1 MEEISNKENVCI
13 KVQFEYLNDNDVLD
27 LSKEYKINISLLE
40 DTKFETNKQKII
52 NDSNFKTPKERSLY
66 HMFNKSKK
74 KFLTKNSDFIPY
86 IKTNSSIIL
95 INCYKYAEEIL
106 LKLKE
111 ELNSKKLSD
120 ENGLKMNEIR
130 KKELELSLNCLENNL
145 QVDLF
150 ADEFIFK
157 DGIEYLVLTVNNSN
171 GNIRMNALN
180 ALSKLLSFENAFD
193 FFEKKPNLLSILEDV
208 FITSEEKNCA
218 YSLFDII
225 VKLIGGNEEKTMN
238 LIKKMNE
245 NFFNKIINY
254 LSEENIDDKTKNH
267 TLLFI
272 NMMLNFAS
280 PYKQLDLVN
289 NLTDAKIFVKLENI
303 MKYKEMDFLEQLN
316 LFEIS
321 IEKILKEGDKDN
333 ENYNKIKEEF
343 DIFVTNKKIYHI
355 QNLIKASQSEEK
367 EVKESAIDELN
378 DLLKQKDY
386 TNIIIESFLK
396 NENID
401 ILNSFYD
408 YIIQLIKSS
417 EEKLLEFINYLK
429 KDEEKNNIKA
439 FSQIIKYLQEEN
451 KDEIRSHTL
460 LFITEILNST
470 NKDNQLEILFLF
482 IDIKILDLLIKM
494 EHPNEDFLEQLNK
507 FESKIVNILENSQN
521 EDKNYKLIKAKFYE
535 YREIKIYNEIR
546 KGVLNIHNIT
556 DNKNKAIEIKKLTD
570 YIKEKEAYTILYKV
584 FMDNTS
590 ISLSFSI
597 FDVFV
602 KLFGENEEKTML
614 FVNIAKS
621 YAEANK
627 TTIFKKIVYYTSKE
641 NKNNLIK
648 GQALQIIN
656 MLINFSKKE
665 KQYEILSYF
674 TESEIFENLNALIN
688 NKDPSIMAQMKLFLN
703 SVKSILKT
711 SDKKAPN
718 YNIINE
724 KFNELNENKIFYE
737 KTMDDFVVVEDDEF

>member
-1 MEEISNKENVCI
+1 
-13 KVQFEYLNDNDVLD
+13 
-27 LSKEYKINISLLE
+27 
-40 DTKFETNKQKII
+40 
-52 NDSNFKTPKERSLY
+52 
-66 HMFNKSKK
+66 
-74 KFLTKNSDFIPY
+74 
-86 IKTNSSIIL
+86 
-95 INCYKYAEEIL
+95 
-106 LKLKE
+106 
-111 ELNSKKLSD
+111 
-120 ENGLKMNEIR
+120 
-130 KKELELSLNCLENNL
+130 
-145 QVDLF
+145 
-150 ADEFIFK
+150 
-157 DGIEYLVLTVNNSN
+157 
-171 GNIRMNALN
+171 
-180 ALSKLLSFENAFD
+180 
-193 FFEKKPNLLSILEDV
+193 
-208 FITSEEKNCA
+208 
-218 YSLFDII
+218 
-225 VKLIGGNEEKTMN
+225 
-238 LIKKMNE
+238 
-245 NFFNKIINY
+245 
-254 LSEENIDDKTKNH
+254 
-267 TLLFI
+267 
-272 NMMLNFAS
+272 
-280 PYKQLDLVN
+280 
-289 NLTDAKIFVKLENI
+289 
-303 MKYKEMDFLEQLN
+303 
-316 LFEIS
+316 
-321 IEKILKEGDKDN
+321 
-333 ENYNKIKEEF
+333 
-343 DIFVTNKKIYHI
+343 
-355 QNLIKASQSEEK
+355 
-367 EVKESAIDELN
+367 
-378 DLLKQKDY
+378 
-386 TNIIIESFLK
+386 
-396 NENID
+396 
-401 ILNSFYD
+401 
-408 YIIQLIKSS
+408 
-417 EEKLLEFINYLK
+417 
-429 KDEEKNNIKA
+429 
-439 FSQIIKYLQEEN
+439 LQEEN

-482 IDIKILDLLIKM
+482 IDIKILDLIIKM

-621 YAEANK
+621 YAEENK

>member
-52 NDSNFKTPKERSLY
+52 NDSNFKTLKERSLY

-367 EVKESAIDELN
+367 EVKESAVDELN
-378 DLLKQKDY
+378 DLLKQKNY

-396 NENID
+396 NESID

-429 KDEEKNNIKA
+429 KDAEKNNIKA
-439 FSQIIKYLQEEN
+439 FSQIIKYLMEEN

-494 EHPNEDFLEQLNK
+494 QHPNEDFLEQLNK

-521 EDKNYKLIKAKFYE
+521 EDKNYKLIKTKFYE
-535 YREIKIYNEIR
+535 YREIKLYNEIR

-556 DNKNKAIEIKKLTD
+556 ENKNKAIEIKKLTD
-570 YIKEKEAYTILYKV
+570 YIKEKEAYAILYKV

-621 YAEANK
+621 YAEENK
-627 TTIFKKIVYYTSKE
+627 IIIFKKLVYYTSND

-648 GQALQIIN
+648 AQALQIIN
-656 MLINFSKKE
+656 MLINFSKEE

-674 TESEIFENLNALIN
+674 TESGIFENLNSLIN
-688 NKDPSIMAQMKLFLN
+688 NKEPSIMAQLKLFLN
-703 SVKSILKT
+703 SVNSILKK

-718 YNIINE
+718 YNKINYFIIYVYGN
-724 KFNELNENKIFYE
+724 
-737 KTMDDFVVVEDDEF
+737 D